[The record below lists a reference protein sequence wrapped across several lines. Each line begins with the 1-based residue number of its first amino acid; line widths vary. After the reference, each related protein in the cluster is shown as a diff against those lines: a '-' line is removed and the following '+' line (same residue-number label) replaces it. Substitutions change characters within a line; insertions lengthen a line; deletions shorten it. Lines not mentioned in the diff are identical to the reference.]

1 VSDDFRS
8 LSPRERVDVV
18 ERDAAAIARPLDEY
32 RLSKATRGWLEVV
45 KLAIA
50 DDALSGEKRD
60 EVRDSFVR
68 HLDALPEADA
78 DAAEN
83 ELRGFV
89 ALLNGRLGLSDF
101 EDASEN
107 GDEPES

>member
-1 VSDDFRS
+1 VSDEFRS

-18 ERDAAAIARPLDEY
+18 ERDAAAIAHPHDAY
-32 RLSKATRGWLEVV
+32 PLSKATRGWLEVV

-50 DDALSGEKRD
+50 DDSLSDAKRD

-78 DAAEN
+78 DAAEH

-89 ALLNGRLGLSDF
+89 ALLNGRLGP
-101 EDASEN
+101 EDVESE
-107 GDEPES
+107 DESEP

>member
-18 ERDAAAIARPLDEY
+18 ERDAAAIAHPLDAY
-32 RLSKATRGWLEVV
+32 PFRQATRGWLRAM
-45 KLAIA
+45 KLTIA
-50 DDALSGEKRD
+50 DDDVSDERRD
-60 EVRDSFVR
+60 EIRDDFAR

-78 DAAEN
+78 DAAEH

-89 ALLNGRLGLSDF
+89 ALLNGRLGP
-101 EDASEN
+101 EDVESE
-107 GDEPES
+107 DESEP

>member
-1 VSDDFRS
+1 VSDEFRS

-18 ERDAAAIARPLDEY
+18 ERDAAAIVRPLDEY

-50 DDALSGEKRD
+50 DDDVSDERRNEIRD
-60 EVRDSFVR
+60 GFAR
-68 HLDALPEADA
+68 HLDAIPEADA

-101 EDASEN
+101 ENASED
-107 GDEPES
+107 GDEPEP